1 MASKYDAKNSPGYP
15 TNSPH
20 IKGERLERMRALA
33 RETSKAFPPPFK
45 NESYEGPRS
54 TPNGDRALARGRE
67 AIKKH
72 VPPPKDGEAW
82 RKNHEEPIDGPPP
95 APHPDRREVE
105 SDFPTEEELEREL
118 GGPEGMFTL
127 FGCHYRG
134 MFANPRM
141 NVLFDVNHKGE
152 RVDHRSAYFYHSSAC
167 LPVPLLTFTLPRLS
181 R

>member
-67 AIKKH
+67 AIKKQ
-72 VPPPKDGEAW
+72 KAAASGMQKA
-82 RKNHEEPIDGPPP
+82 HEVRDE
-95 APHPDRREVE
+95 
-105 SDFPTEEELEREL
+105 
-118 GGPEGMFTL
+118 
-127 FGCHYRG
+127 
-134 MFANPRM
+134 
-141 NVLFDVNHKGE
+141 
-152 RVDHRSAYFYHSSAC
+152 
-167 LPVPLLTFTLPRLS
+167 
-181 R
+181 